1 MTKMEENNPGQS
13 ILKALQDDLELSN
26 FYQRREFILQTAQ
39 QIQKDFA
46 EFGIEIQFSG
56 DASGAY
62 EELCEQMSRHLYYIL
77 NSRQSMLFNLL
88 YRIDLSDSAI
98 RKGAALKPDLPLS
111 DLLADLIIQRELKKV
126 LLRYYFKHHTTQSSE

>member
-1 MTKMEENNPGQS
+1 MEEFNSGQS
-13 ILKALQDDLELSN
+13 ILKALQNEAELSN

-46 EFGIEIQFSG
+46 EFGIEIRFSG
-56 DASGAY
+56 DTIGAY
-62 EELCEQMSRHLYYIL
+62 EELCEQMSNHLYHIL

-98 RKGAALKPDLPLS
+98 RKGADLKPDLPLS

-126 LLRYYFKHHTTQSSE
+126 LLRYYFKHQAQQSTE